1 MGDSDGE
8 GLFQHL
14 TIDLTIAPT
23 ILSELGSFWGELF
36 DELFGELFGEVSGEV
51 SGEVFRGYLTI
62 QNARLQRL
70 SGCFGEVLGISTII
84 RATCKSSPWRH

>member
-8 GLFQHL
+8 GLFQYL

-36 DELFGELFGEVSGEV
+36 EELFGEVSGEV
-51 SGEVFRGYLTI
+51 SGEVLCGYLTI

-70 SGCFGEVLGISTII
+70 LGCFGEVLGISTII
-84 RATCKSSPWRH
+84 HATCRSSPWRH